1 MELQQIQS
9 KQGILNMYR
18 TILSLLCIL
27 LSTGSFAA
35 HHEEPEP
42 MVAEVYECALNAG
55 FTADDV
61 AALGSSD
68 FADLVSKYDLNM
80 TTFLWEA
87 VAVSPPHG
95 DADVRWVNYFPTWGD
110 YFAADA
116 AWREHGGKIGAK
128 INKLMTCGRPDLA
141 GFMQAGEPAPDA
153 LVKPLYI
160 RVCELKPGNTLA
172 NAMAYRKAVNST
184 QNEQIGS
191 TVGSYM
197 FTPGFGN
204 PGFDYGAMVTGT
216 PEDMVKLMD
225 HSRDGSTGKLLTGAG
240 YTEPGNC
247 IVDLH
252 RSHMMV
258 SQ

>member
-1 MELQQIQS
+1 
-9 KQGILNMYR
+9 MYR
-18 TILSLLCIL
+18 TIVSLLGIF
-27 LSTGSFAA
+27 LSAGSFAA

-42 MVAEVYECALNAG
+42 MVAEVHECTLNAG
-55 FTADDV
+55 ATAGDV
-61 AALGSSD
+61 VALGSGD
-68 FADLVSKYDLNM
+68 FADFVGEHELNM

-87 VAVSPPHG
+87 VAVSPPY
-95 DADVRWVNYFPTWGD
+95 DEPDVRWVNYFPTWGA

-116 AWREHGGKIGAK
+116 AWREHGSKVAAK
-128 INKLMTCGRPDLA
+128 INKLMTCDRPNFA

-153 LVKPLYI
+153 PVKPLYI
-160 RVCELKPGNTLA
+160 RVCQLKPGNTIA
-172 NAMAYRKAVNST
+172 NAIAYRKAVNST

-204 PGFDYGAMVTGT
+204 PGFDYGAMVTGA
-216 PEDMVKLMD
+216 PEDMAKVLD
-225 HSRDGSTGKLLTGAG
+225 HSRDGSTGKLLTEAG

-247 IVDLH
+247 TVDLH

>member
-1 MELQQIQS
+1 
-9 KQGILNMYR
+9 MYR
-18 TILSLLCIL
+18 MIVSLLGIF
-27 LSTGSFAA
+27 LSAGSFAA

-42 MVAEVYECALNAG
+42 EVAEVYECLLNEGVTAG
-55 FTADDV
+55 DIV
-61 AALGSSD
+61 ALGAGD
-68 FADLVSKYDLNM
+68 FTSFAGKHELNM
-80 TTFLWEA
+80 NTFLWEA
-87 VAVSPPHG
+87 VAVSPPY
-95 DADVRWVNYFPTWGD
+95 DEPDVRWVNYFPTWGD

-116 AWREHGGKIGAK
+116 AWREHGKEIDVK
-128 INKLMTCGRPDLA
+128 INKLMACGRPTLSA
-141 GFMQAGEPAPDA
+141 FHQAGEPAPDA
-153 LVKPLYI
+153 PVKPLYI
-160 RVCELKPGNTLA
+160 RVCQLKPGNTLA
-172 NAMAYRKAVNST
+172 NGMAYRKAVNST

>member
-1 MELQQIQS
+1 
-9 KQGILNMYR
+9 MYR
-18 TILSLLCIL
+18 TIVSLMGIL

-42 MVAEVYECALNAG
+42 MVAEVYDCSLNDGVTAG
-55 FTADDV
+55 DIV
-61 AALGSSD
+61 ALGSGD
-68 FADLVSKYDLNM
+68 FASFVGKHELNM

-87 VAVSPPHG
+87 VAVSPPY
-95 DADVRWVNYFPTWGD
+95 DEPDVRWVNYFPTWGD
-110 YFAADA
+110 YFAAGA
-116 AWREHGGKIGAK
+116 AWQEHGEQIDVK
-128 INKLMTCGRPDLA
+128 INKLMTCGRPTMA
-141 GFMQAGEPAPDA
+141 SFHQTGEPAPDA
-153 LVKPLYI
+153 PVKPLYI
-160 RVCELKPGNTLA
+160 RVCQLKPGNTVA
-172 NAMAYRKAVNST
+172 NAMAYRKAVNGT

-216 PEDMVKLMD
+216 PEDMAKVLD
-225 HSRDGSTGKLLTGAG
+225 HSRDGSTGKLLTEAG

-247 IVDLH
+247 NVDLH

>member
-1 MELQQIQS
+1 MH
-9 KQGILNMYR
+9 R
-18 TILSLLCIL
+18 TIVSLLGIF
-27 LSTGSFAA
+27 LSAGSFAA

-42 MVAEVYECALNAG
+42 MVAEVYDCTLNAG
-55 FTADDV
+55 VTAGDV
-61 AALGSSD
+61 VALGSGD
-68 FADLVSKYDLNM
+68 FASFVGKHELNM

-87 VAVSPPHG
+87 VAVSPPY
-95 DADVRWVNYFPTWGD
+95 DEPDVRWVNYFPTWGD

-116 AWREHGGKIGAK
+116 AWREHGSKVDAK
-128 INKLMTCGRPDLA
+128 INKLMTCGRPDFA

-160 RVCELKPGNTLA
+160 RVCQLKPGNTIS
-172 NAMAYRKAVNST
+172 NAMAYRKAVNSI

-204 PGFDYGAMVTGT
+204 PGFDYGAMVTGA
-216 PEDMVKLMD
+216 PEDMAKLMD
-225 HSRDGSTGKLLTGAG
+225 HSRDGSTAKLLTTAG
-240 YTEPGNC
+240 YTEPSSC
-247 IVDLH
+247 SVDLH

>member
-1 MELQQIQS
+1 
-9 KQGILNMYR
+9 MYR
-18 TILSLLCIL
+18 TIVFLMGIL

-42 MVAEVYECALNAG
+42 MVAEVYECTLNDG
-55 FTADDV
+55 VTADDV
-61 AALGSSD
+61 AAMGSSD
-68 FADLVSKYDLNM
+68 FADLVAKHDLNM

-87 VAVSPPHG
+87 IAVSPPYG

-116 AWREHGGKIGAK
+116 AWREHGGKVGAK

-153 LVKPLYI
+153 PVKPLYI
-160 RVCELKPGNTLA
+160 RVCELKPGNTVA

-204 PGFDYGAMVTGT
+204 PGFDYGAMVTGA
-216 PEDMVKLMD
+216 PEDMAKVLD
-225 HSRDGSTGKLLTGAG
+225 HSRDGSTGKLLTEAG

-247 IVDLH
+247 TVDLH

>member
-1 MELQQIQS
+1 
-9 KQGILNMYR
+9 MYR
-18 TILSLLCIL
+18 MIVSLLGVM

-42 MVAEVYECALNAG
+42 MVAEVYECSLNAG
-55 FTADDV
+55 VSTSDIV
-61 AALGSSD
+61 ELGSGD
-68 FADLVSKYDLNM
+68 FASFVGKYELNVA
-80 TTFLWEA
+80 TFLWEA
-87 VAVSPPHG
+87 VAVSPPYNEP
-95 DADVRWVNYFPTWGD
+95 DVRWVNYFPTWGD

-116 AWREHGGKIGAK
+116 AWRENGSKIDAT
-128 INKLMTCGRPDLA
+128 INKLMTCGRPDFA

-153 LVKPLYI
+153 PVKPLYI
-160 RVCELKPGNTLA
+160 RVCQLKPGNTIA

-184 QNEQIGS
+184 QNEQIGG

-197 FTPGFGN
+197 ITPGFGN
-204 PGFDYGAMVTGT
+204 PGFDYGAMVAGT
-216 PEDMVKLMD
+216 PEDMVKLLD
-225 HSRDGSTGKLLTGAG
+225 YSRDGSTGTLLTEAG

-247 IVDLH
+247 TVDLH

>member
-1 MELQQIQS
+1 
-9 KQGILNMYR
+9 MYR
-18 TILSLLCIL
+18 MIVSLLCIL

-42 MVAEVYECALNAG
+42 MVAEVYECELNAG

-68 FADLVSKYDLNM
+68 FADLVAKYDLNM

-87 VAVSPPHG
+87 VAVSPPYG

-116 AWREHGGKIGAK
+116 AWREHGGKVGTK

-153 LVKPLYI
+153 PVKPLYI

-184 QNEQIGS
+184 QNEQIMGQ
-191 TVGSYM
+191 
-197 FTPGFGN
+197 
-204 PGFDYGAMVTGT
+204 
-216 PEDMVKLMD
+216 
-225 HSRDGSTGKLLTGAG
+225 H
-240 YTEPGNC
+240 
-247 IVDLH
+247 
-252 RSHMMV
+252 
-258 SQ
+258 

>member
-1 MELQQIQS
+1 MCRMIV
-9 KQGILNMYR
+9 
-18 TILSLLCIL
+18 SLLGIF
-27 LSTGSFAA
+27 LSAGSFAA

-42 MVAEVYECALNAG
+42 EVAEVYECLLNDGVTAG
-55 FTADDV
+55 DIV
-61 AALGSSD
+61 ALGAGD
-68 FADLVSKYDLNM
+68 FASFVGKHELNM

-87 VAVSPPHG
+87 VAVSPPY
-95 DADVRWVNYFPTWGD
+95 DEPDVRWVNYFPTWGD
-110 YFAADA
+110 YFAAGA
-116 AWREHGGKIGAK
+116 AWREHGKKIDVK
-128 INKLMTCGRPDLA
+128 INKLMTCGRPTMA
-141 GFMQAGEPAPDA
+141 GFHQTGEPAPDTP
-153 LVKPLYI
+153 VKPLYI
-160 RVCELKPGNTLA
+160 RVCQLKPGNTVA

-204 PGFDYGAMVTGT
+204 PGFDYGAMVSGT
-216 PEDMVKLMD
+216 PEDMAKLMD
-225 HSRDGSTGKLLTGAG
+225 HSRDGSTGKLLTEDG

-247 IVDLH
+247 NVDLH

>member
-1 MELQQIQS
+1 MKSQS
-9 KQGILNMYR
+9 RWSQ
-18 TILSLLCIL
+18 S
-27 LSTGSFAA
+27 
-35 HHEEPEP
+35 
-42 MVAEVYECALNAG
+42 YECALNAG

-68 FADLVSKYDLNM
+68 SADLVAKYDLNV

-87 VAVSPPHG
+87 VAVSPPYG
-95 DADVRWVNYFPTWGD
+95 NADVRWVNYSPTWGD

-116 AWREHGGKIGAK
+116 AWREHGGKVGAK

-153 LVKPLYI
+153 PVKPLYI
-160 RVCELKPGNTLA
+160 RVCELKPGNNLS

-216 PEDMVKLMD
+216 PEDMARLMD
-225 HSRDGSTGKLLTGAG
+225 HSRDGSTGKLLTKAG

-247 IVDLH
+247 IVDLR

>member
-1 MELQQIQS
+1 MC
-9 KQGILNMYR
+9 R
-18 TILSLLCIL
+18 TIVSLLGIF
-27 LSTGSFAA
+27 LSAESFAA

-42 MVAEVYECALNAG
+42 MVAEVYDCALNDGVTAG
-55 FTADDV
+55 DIV
-61 AALGSSD
+61 ELGSGD
-68 FADLVSKYDLNM
+68 FASFVGKHELNM

-87 VAVSPPHG
+87 VAVSPPY
-95 DADVRWVNYFPTWGD
+95 DEPDVRWVNYFPTWEE
-110 YFAADA
+110 YFAAGA
-116 AWREHGGKIGAK
+116 AWREHGNKIDVK
-128 INKLMTCGRPDLA
+128 INKLMTCGRPTMA
-141 GFMQAGEPAPDA
+141 SFHQTGEPAPDA
-153 LVKPLYI
+153 PVKPLYI
-160 RVCELKPGNTLA
+160 RVCQLKPGNTIA

-191 TVGSYM
+191 AVGSYM

-216 PEDMVKLMD
+216 PEDMAKVLD
-225 HSRDGSTGKLLTGAG
+225 HSRDGSTGKLLTEAG

-247 IVDLH
+247 NVDLH

>member
-1 MELQQIQS
+1 
-9 KQGILNMYR
+9 MYR
-18 TILSLLCIL
+18 MIVSLLGIF
-27 LSTGSFAA
+27 LSAGSFAA
-35 HHEEPEP
+35 HHEEPAPE
-42 MVAEVYECALNAG
+42 VAEVYECLLNDGVTAG
-55 FTADDV
+55 DIV
-61 AALGSSD
+61 ALGAGD
-68 FADLVSKYDLNM
+68 FASFVGKHELNM

-87 VAVSPPHG
+87 VAVSPPY
-95 DADVRWVNYFPTWGD
+95 DEPDVRWVNYFPTWGD

-116 AWREHGGKIGAK
+116 DWREHGEKIDVK
-128 INKLMTCGRPDLA
+128 INKLMTCGRPTMSS
-141 GFMQAGEPAPDA
+141 FHQTGEPAPDA
-153 LVKPLYI
+153 PVKPLYI
-160 RVCELKPGNTLA
+160 RVCQLKPGNTVA

-191 TVGSYM
+191 AVGSYM

-216 PEDMVKLMD
+216 PEDMAKVLD
-225 HSRDGSTGKLLTGAG
+225 HSRDGSTGKLLTEAG

-247 IVDLH
+247 NVDLH

>member
-1 MELQQIQS
+1 
-9 KQGILNMYR
+9 MYR
-18 TILSLLCIL
+18 MIVSLLGIF
-27 LSTGSFAA
+27 LSAGSFAA
-35 HHEEPEP
+35 HHEEPAPE
-42 MVAEVYECALNAG
+42 VAEVYECLLNDGVTAG
-55 FTADDV
+55 DIV
-61 AALGSSD
+61 ALGAGD
-68 FADLVSKYDLNM
+68 FASFVGEHELNM

-87 VAVSPPHG
+87 VAVSPPYNEP
-95 DADVRWVNYFPTWGD
+95 DVRWVNYFPTWGD

-116 AWREHGGKIGAK
+116 AWREHGEKIDVK
-128 INKLMTCGRPDLA
+128 INKLMTCGRPTMA
-141 GFMQAGEPAPDA
+141 SFHQTGEPAPDA
-153 LVKPLYI
+153 PVKPLYI
-160 RVCELKPGNTLA
+160 RVCQLKPGNTVA

-204 PGFDYGAMVTGT
+204 PGFDYGAMVAGT
-216 PEDMVKLMD
+216 PEDMAKVLD
-225 HSRDGSTGKLLTGAG
+225 HSRDGSTGKLLTEAG

-247 IVDLH
+247 TVDLH

>member
-1 MELQQIQS
+1 
-9 KQGILNMYR
+9 MYR
-18 TILSLLCIL
+18 MIVSLLGIF
-27 LSTGSFAA
+27 LSAGSFAA
-35 HHEEPEP
+35 HHEEPAPE
-42 MVAEVYECALNAG
+42 VAEVYECLLNDGVTAG
-55 FTADDV
+55 DIV
-61 AALGSSD
+61 ALGAGD
-68 FADLVSKYDLNM
+68 FASFVGKHELNM

-87 VAVSPPHG
+87 VAVSPPY
-95 DADVRWVNYFPTWGD
+95 DEPDVRWVNYFPTWGD

-116 AWREHGGKIGAK
+116 AWREHGEKIDVK
-128 INKLMTCGRPDLA
+128 INKLMTCGRPTMA
-141 GFMQAGEPAPDA
+141 SFHQTGEPAPDA
-153 LVKPLYI
+153 PVKPLYI
-160 RVCELKPGNTLA
+160 RVCQLKPGNTVA

-204 PGFDYGAMVTGT
+204 PGFDYGAMVAGT
-216 PEDMVKLMD
+216 PEDMAKVLA
-225 HSRDGSTGKLLTGAG
+225 HSRDGSTGKLLTEAG

-247 IVDLH
+247 TVDLH